1 MGKLHGERLCCLASL
16 LQENIQRPEF
26 LMFMVVLSIVERS
39 TFIMF
44 RDPSLLY
51 FHRIPTIGPSPTAKK
66 HVAAALLQSSNLGL
80 WMIDDE
86 E

>member
-44 RDPSLLY
+44 REPFTVIFSSNSNDRTFSNCQED
-51 FHRIPTIGPSPTAKK
+51 
-66 HVAAALLQSSNLGL
+66 VVAALLQSSNLGL
-80 WMIDDE
+80 WFME
-86 E
+86 F